1 MKKIFLIVVC
11 VAFFSCKNEHAI
23 VKLDDEKTMII
34 QKVFENVEK
43 EDSSYLQEVFDESM
57 IMINSKDDTLE
68 RKQFFDGIKK
78 MYESF
83 DNISFEEISVG
94 NLNNDAEGSGVE
106 TNYYENGTIWT
117 SIWSKFSAVGKH
129 TQKEVSFPFHICY
142 KWKGNK
148 IIEEY
153 QYFDTTVFEEE
164 MDAGPN
170 GERREILNYVNC
182 IINNKTDK
190 EIKEFCEKYQ
200 KTVNRNEPNTLAWGW
215 FRTGKRK
222 VTLIER
228 YRNEDAFLNHINNIS
243 PGGIMEKD
251 IASLFEHFKIEKMTI
266 HGDTSTN
273 LKSILSEFRI
283 PTVYSSNISSY
294 SR

>member
-1 MKKIFLIVVC
+1 MKKIFLIVS
-11 VAFFSCKNEHAI
+11 VAFFSCKNEHAT

-94 NLNNDAEGSGVE
+94 NLNDDAEGSGVE
-106 TNYYENGTIWT
+106 TNYYKNGTIWT
-117 SIWSKFSAVGKH
+117 SIWSKFSAVGKY

-228 YRNEDAFLNHINNIS
+228 YRNEDAILNHINNIS

-273 LKSILSEFRI
+273 LKSILSEFGI

>member
-1 MKKIFLIVVC
+1 MKKIFLIVVY

-94 NLNNDAEGSGVE
+94 NLNDDAEGSGVE
-106 TNYYENGTIWT
+106 TNYYKNGTIWT
-117 SIWSKFSAVGKH
+117 SIWSKFSAIGKY

-164 MDAGPN
+164 MDAGPY
-170 GERREILNYVNC
+170 GERREILNYVSC
-182 IINNKTDK
+182 IINNKTDR

-200 KTVNRNEPNTLAWGW
+200 KTVNINEPNTLAWGW

-228 YRNEDAFLNHINNIS
+228 YRNEDAILNHINNIS
-243 PGGIMEKD
+243 QGGIMEKD

-266 HGDTSTN
+266 HGDTSSS
-273 LKSILSEFRI
+273 LKSIISEFGI